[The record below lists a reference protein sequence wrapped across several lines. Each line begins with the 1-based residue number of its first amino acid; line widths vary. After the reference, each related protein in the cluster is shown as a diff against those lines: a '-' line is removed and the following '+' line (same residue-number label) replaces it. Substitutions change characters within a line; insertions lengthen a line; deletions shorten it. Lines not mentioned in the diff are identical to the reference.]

1 MFIKQRMLTA
11 TEKRF
16 IKYWEEQRTGG
27 RIKYYLLYILTG
39 TFVAIIVLS
48 FLFLMFGGDLENHV
62 LYIIIGSFVVVTTA
76 TVLSWWINER
86 KFKAIIQ
93 REIREG
99 MEKDDLEASGDG
111 QT

>member
-1 MFIKQRMLTA
+1 MLTA

-27 RIKYYLLYILTG
+27 RVKYYLLYILTG
-39 TFVAIIVLS
+39 TFVAILVLS

-62 LYIIIGSFVVVTTA
+62 LYIIIGSFVVVTSA
-76 TVLSWWINER
+76 TILTWWINEKR
-86 KFKAIIQ
+86 FKAIIQ

-99 MEKDDLEASGDG
+99 MEKDEASGNG
-111 QT
+111 QGN

>member
-1 MFIKQRMLTA
+1 MLTA

-27 RIKYYLLYILTG
+27 RVKYYLLYILLG
-39 TFVAIIVLS
+39 TFIATLVLS
-48 FLFLMFGGDLENHV
+48 FLTQVLGLGLPENLILIV
-62 LYIIIGSFVVVTTA
+62 IGSFCIVTIT
-76 TVLSWWINER
+76 TVLTWGVNEK

-99 MEKDDLEASGDG
+99 MRKDEKEGNG
-111 QT
+111 NVE